1 MLSIATDRLAGALFF
16 LVTGVVLAWAGDH
29 YAFAGGL
36 AAIVAV
42 WLIAFGAMELVLARR
57 KHGWWWATL
66 LAFGLTLAFVAV
78 AVVREITEP
87 AQGYAGNCAV
97 LIDTVA
103 STGVVPV
110 SIVEPPRRAVS
121 CSTAQHG
128 VLLRQFNQI
137 DVWGVVSRHQQQTV
151 LDSLRRTRSSE
162 HTAPIHVSFW
172 EKENWGE
179 CPPPNS
185 QGAHCRGPELMIRDA
200 IVN

>member
-1 MLSIATDRLAGALFF
+1 MLSIAIGRLAGALF
-16 LVTGVVLAWAGDH
+16 LVMGVVLAWAGDH
-29 YAFAGGL
+29 YTFGGGL
-36 AAIVAV
+36 TTIVAV
-42 WLIAFGAMELVLARR
+42 WLIVFGAMELLVARR
-57 KHGWWWATL
+57 KRGWLWATL
-66 LAFGLTLAFVAV
+66 LAFSLTLAFVAV
-78 AVVREITEP
+78 AVAREIAEP
-87 AQGYAGNCAV
+87 AEGYAGNCAV

-128 VLLRQFNQI
+128 VLLWQFNQI
-137 DVWGVVSRHQQQTV
+137 EVWGVVTQNQQQTV
-151 LDSLRRTRSSE
+151 LDSLKRTRSSE
-162 HTAPIHVSFW
+162 HTAPIHVTFW

-185 QGAHCRGPELMIRDA
+185 QGAQCRGPERIIRDA